1 MTLIL
6 AAAASLYGCSR
17 DGKVI
22 SDPEGAAAGTQKNQA
37 LGRYAESEVP
47 LPEGVTYDSGL
58 GFLEGPDGRP
68 VLFARKE
75 KNGTAEFTAYL
86 LSEDLTWEE
95 KECGWLNQLGLKY
108 ENSSIGITFGE
119 DHNMYAVYSEGDDQE
134 VISRHHVVAAGD
146 WEHGQELNLPV
157 LLETGE

>member
-95 KECGWLNQLGLKY
+95 RSVDG
-108 ENSSIGITFGE
+108 
-119 DHNMYAVYSEGDDQE
+119 
-134 VISRHHVVAAGD
+134 
-146 WEHGQELNLPV
+146 
-157 LLETGE
+157 

>member
-1 MTLIL
+1 MSGGKGYLMRKNRIKRVLLQMTLIL

-58 GFLEGPDGRP
+58 GF
-68 VLFARKE
+68 
-75 KNGTAEFTAYL
+75 
-86 LSEDLTWEE
+86 
-95 KECGWLNQLGLKY
+95 
-108 ENSSIGITFGE
+108 
-119 DHNMYAVYSEGDDQE
+119 
-134 VISRHHVVAAGD
+134 
-146 WEHGQELNLPV
+146 
-157 LLETGE
+157 